1 MEADSGS
8 IPDRNELLNNVR
20 RLARIA
26 LDRLEKGIQDRTLDP
41 GQVRMLGGLAV
52 RSLRLWHEALGKQR
66 VEEREALSA
75 AEAELADTL
84 AESYRG
90 VKA

>member
-1 MEADSGS
+1 MEEDSGS
-8 IPDRNELLNNVR
+8 IPDRNELLSNVR

-26 LDRLEKGIQDRTLDP
+26 LDRLEQGIHDRTLDP

-52 RSLRLWHEALGKQR
+52 RSLRLWHEALGKR

-75 AEAELADTL
+75 AESELEDTL

>member
-1 MEADSGS
+1 MEEDSES
-8 IPDRNELLNNVR
+8 IPDRNELLSNVR

-26 LDRLEKGIQDRTLDP
+26 LDRLEQGIHDRTLDP

-52 RSLRLWHEALGKQR
+52 RALRLWHEALGKR
-66 VEEREALSA
+66 IEREALSA
-75 AEAELADTL
+75 AESELSDAL

>member
-1 MEADSGS
+1 
-8 IPDRNELLNNVR
+8 
-20 RLARIA
+20 
-26 LDRLEKGIQDRTLDP
+26 
-41 GQVRMLGGLAV
+41 MLGGLAV